1 MTMNPSTMSF
11 DLPALD
17 SVTAPIFNTAQACK
31 TWIAALPLSNTLDA
45 HRQLH
50 DVLVHLNR
58 VPINALERLKI
69 LEVARETAAYL
80 QDEMIKRFGGKPVP
94 LKPVEHSAWADM
106 VELWRVIEANYLRC
120 FTESQNNNE
129 TSAYLPLITQ
139 RCLRYISLQIV
150 AYNLGYTK
158 VPPGL
163 WSRMHTLYRFSEQNE
178 FATAKV
184 KDSLDG
190 GEKVSTCGVTF
201 VRALLL
207 DAAVPAEL
215 SAKHIQLADQLLQL
229 WAPRTLVKSTSPLS
243 TGLPALACDLS
254 IDGGLQAPPY
264 KQDLPSLRY
273 IDREAIASV
282 MKKTAK
288 GLQKG
293 EPVASLGL
301 PENATASEHLFL
313 IKQLY
318 AHWCDTSR
326 LPITSFKSPNA
337 ATAQMC
343 FSIAGL
349 HYHMTGKAFH
359 QPDKPKDLS
368 RMEIEDI
375 KVFGHVRK
383 ETQAAMI
390 GDMAFNGET
399 WIVRGETMDR
409 VQMLRPLECHQG
421 LSHGQ
426 LVGVRFGPQ
435 SRIIIGQVQSLL
447 NDETGITVVVKLLP
461 GKPLPVSVREAGQ
474 THLSYTP
481 AVLMIA
487 ATHEAKPS
495 LLLPAGVHPVG
506 KRMEVFADN
515 LYVVRL
521 ESLVIRGADFEQVAF
536 IAADSVVATA
546 LQRPSA
552 GTNTEARRIF

>member
-1 MTMNPSTMSF
+1 MLQF
-11 DLPALD
+11 DLPQLNSNTPPLFD
-17 SVTAPIFNTAQACK
+17 TAQGCK
-31 TWIAALPLSNTLDA
+31 TWIAALPLSNALEA

-50 DVLVHLNR
+50 DVLEHLNR
-58 VPINALERLKI
+58 VPITALERLKI
-69 LEVARETAAYL
+69 LEVARETASFL
-80 QDEMIKRFGGKPVP
+80 QDELIKRFAGKPIP

-106 VELWRVIEANYLRC
+106 VELWRVIETNYLRC
-120 FTESQNNNE
+120 FMDSQNNAE

-139 RCLRYISLQIV
+139 RCLRYISLQML
-150 AYNLGYTK
+150 AYNLGYSK
-158 VPPGL
+158 IPAGL
-163 WSRMHTLYRFSEQNE
+163 WKRLHDLYRFSEQGE

-190 GEKVSTCGVTF
+190 GEKISTCGITF

-207 DAAVPAEL
+207 DAATPAGL
-215 SAKHIQLADQLLQL
+215 SAKHILLTDQLLQL
-229 WAPRTLVKSTSPLS
+229 WAPRTLVKSTQPLS
-243 TGLPALACDLS
+243 TGHPALACDLAQ
-254 IDGGLQAPPY
+254 DTGLLPPPY
-264 KQDLPSLRY
+264 KQDVATLRY
-273 IDREAIASV
+273 IDRESLANV
-282 MKKTAK
+282 MKKIAK

-293 EPVASLGL
+293 ETVSSSGL
-301 PENATASEHLFL
+301 PESANATEYVTL

-318 AHWCDTSR
+318 VHWCDTTR
-326 LPITSFKSPNA
+326 LPITIFKSPNS

-349 HYHMTGKAFH
+349 HYHMTGKPFR
-359 QPDKPKDLS
+359 QPDKPSDLS

-383 ETQAAMI
+383 ETQTAMI

-399 WIVRGETMDR
+399 WHVRGETMDR

-435 SRIIIGQVQSLL
+435 SRIIIGQIKSLS
-447 NDETGITVVVKLLP
+447 NDETGITVVVQLLP
-461 GKPLPVSVREAGQ
+461 GKPLPVAVREAGAS
-474 THLSYTP
+474 HLSYTP

-506 KRMEVFADN
+506 KRLEVFADN
-515 LYVVRL
+515 LYIVRL

-536 IAADSVVATA
+536 IAADSVVATT
-546 LQRPSA
+546 LQRPAA

>member
-1 MTMNPSTMSF
+1 MLQF
-11 DLPALD
+11 DLPQLN
-17 SVTAPIFNTAQACK
+17 SNTAPLFDNALSCK
-31 TWIAALPLSNTLDA
+31 TWIAALPLSNTLEA

-50 DVLVHLNR
+50 DVLEHLNR
-58 VPINALERLKI
+58 VPISCLERLKI
-69 LEVARETAAYL
+69 LEVARETASFL
-80 QDEMIKRFGGKPVP
+80 QDEMVKRFAGKPIP

-106 VELWRVIEANYLRC
+106 VELWRVIETNYLRC
-120 FTESQNNNE
+120 FVESQNNNE

-139 RCLRYISLQIV
+139 RCLRYISLQML

-158 VPPGL
+158 VPTGL
-163 WSRMHTLYRFSEQNE
+163 WKRLHDLYRFSEQGE

-207 DAAVPAEL
+207 DAATPTEL
-215 SAKHIQLADQLLQL
+215 SPKHILLADHLLQL
-229 WAPRTLVKSTSPLS
+229 WAPRTLVKSTQPLS
-243 TGLPALACDLS
+243 TGLPALACDLAQ
-254 IDGGLQAPPY
+254 DAGLQPPPY
-264 KQDLPSLRY
+264 KQDVQTLRY
-273 IDREAIASV
+273 IDRESLASV
-282 MKKTAK
+282 MKKSAK

-293 EPVASLGL
+293 ETVASLGL
-301 PENATASEHLFL
+301 PELAGVTEYVSV

-318 AHWCDTSR
+318 AHWCDTTR
-326 LPITSFKSPNA
+326 LPITIFKSPNS
-337 ATAQMC
+337 ATAQIC
-343 FSIAGL
+343 FSIPGL
-349 HYHMTGKAFH
+349 HYHMTGKAFR
-359 QPDKPKDLS
+359 QPDKPSDLS

-383 ETQAAMI
+383 ETQTAMV
-390 GDMAFNGET
+390 GEMAFNGET
-399 WIVRGETMDR
+399 WHVRGETMDR
-409 VQMLRPLECHQG
+409 IQMLRPLECHQG

-426 LVGVRFGPQ
+426 LVGVRLGPQ
-435 SRIIIGQVQSLL
+435 SRIIIGQIKSLS
-447 NDETGITVVVKLLP
+447 NDETGITVTVQLLP
-461 GKPLPVSVREAGQ
+461 GKPLPVAVREAGQ
-474 THLSYTP
+474 GHLSYTP

-515 LYVVRL
+515 LYIVRL

-536 IAADSVVATA
+536 IAADSVVATQ